1 MAEPTSDFA
10 RGILDGVFNKAM
22 DQARYRSTHAHMD
35 ELPTHTDTDEPSL
48 HVDMDEPLEGE
59 SYPVVA
65 VNEGGDEQ
73 LPALIADARAE
84 VIKAIDPSDVTKAA
98 MAAVSVFDKVENK
111 DAVVEGLTNIFADM
125 RDEFGN
131 KIFNSRD
138 KARSFLRLLAYPNT
152 RNTYNVPKS
161 FFRSFSKIQS
171 TKFSPL
177 MKRTLKSLSRF

>member
-10 RGILDGVFNKAM
+10 RELINQSFDKAM
-22 DQARYRSTHAHMD
+22 KQIERKDKEYDVNIGDME
-35 ELPTHTDTDEPSL
+35 ELEG
-48 HVDMDEPLEGE
+48 EPLEEGE

-65 VNEGGDEQ
+65 VNEGGNEQ
-73 LPALIADARAE
+73 LPALISEARAE
-84 VIKAIDPSDVTKAA
+84 VIKSIDPSDVTKAA

-152 RNTYNVPKS
+152 RNMYNVPKS
-161 FFRSFSKIQS
+161 FFRAFSKTQAS
-171 TKFSPL
+171 KLSPL
-177 MKRTLKSLSRF
+177 MKRTVKSLNRF

>member
-1 MAEPTSDFA
+1 MAEPASDFTRESLEEA
-10 RGILDGVFNKAM
+10 FNRAM
-22 DQARYRSTHAHMD
+22 NK
-35 ELPTHTDTDEPSL
+35 
-48 HVDMDEPLEGE
+48 VDKNKNNQLEVNIGDMEEPLEGE

-111 DAVVEGLTNIFADM
+111 DAVVEGLTNIFGDM

-171 TKFSPL
+171 TKLSPL

>member
-1 MAEPTSDFA
+1 MAEPASDFTREYLEDA
-10 RGILDGVFNKAM
+10 FNRAM
-22 DQARYRSTHAHMD
+22 NK
-35 ELPTHTDTDEPSL
+35 
-48 HVDMDEPLEGE
+48 VDKNKNNQLEVNIGDMEEPLDGE

>member
-1 MAEPTSDFA
+1 MAEPASDFTREYLEDA
-10 RGILDGVFNKAM
+10 FNRAM
-22 DQARYRSTHAHMD
+22 NK
-35 ELPTHTDTDEPSL
+35 
-48 HVDMDEPLEGE
+48 VDKNKNNQLEVNIGDMEEPLDGE

-111 DAVVEGLTNIFADM
+111 DAMVEGLTNIFTDM